1 VKKKNKSIKR
11 VKFMKKIMET
21 LKHPD
26 VFGVIKY
33 KNVSESVIKTYI
45 HPHLIRE
52 LTIYYKE
59 LYGYK
64 EKYANS
70 KAHNSLL
77 WEGDTRKTI
86 NNVEVFGV
94 MHRPDM
100 VIKDDVSSTNIAIEI
115 KKGDKGQAIREGIG
129 QSIVYSEV
137 FDFVSYL
144 FVDTSEDKRILNSM
158 ELSRESKLIYSL
170 WNNYNIWLGVI

>member
-1 VKKKNKSIKR
+1 MRLKNKTIKR
-11 VKFMKKIMET
+11 VNFMKKIMET

-26 VFGVIKY
+26 IFSVINY
-33 KNVSESVIKTYI
+33 KSVSESVIKTYI

-64 EKYANS
+64 EEYANL
-70 KAHNSLL
+70 KANNSLL
-77 WEGDTRKTI
+77 WEGDTRKI
-86 NNVEVFGV
+86 VHNVEVFGV

-100 VIKDDVSSTNIAIEI
+100 VIKDDVSSINIAIEI
-115 KKGDKGQAIREGIG
+115 KRGDQGQAIREGIG
-129 QSIVYSEV
+129 QSIVYSAE

-144 FVDTSEDKRILNSM
+144 FVDISEDKKILNSM
-158 ELSRESKLIYSL
+158 ELNRESELVYSL